1 MFPMSLDVACD
12 VELERPQGLPVGASD
27 NLHGTDSAAVDV
39 PDVVREADEEE
50 QQDQGDSDG

>member
-1 MFPMSLDVACD
+1 MSLDVACD
-12 VELERPQGLPVGASD
+12 VELERPRALPVGASD